1 MLIARNGPHWLRG
14 KSYAGPG
21 TIHNPVIVSDC
32 QVSSPL
38 LTLSLQIYVNVSPIW
53 TELEMGVNV
62 CRDAGDR
69 VMTRFY
75 ELTRPVTQAV
85 SGPSRVSGPV
95 SLRSSR
101 HHDTG
106 PGS

>member
-14 KSYAGPG
+14 KSYAGP
-21 TIHNPVIVSDC
+21 VIVR
-32 QVSSPL
+32 SPL

>member
-1 MLIARNGPHWLRG
+1 
-14 KSYAGPG
+14 
-21 TIHNPVIVSDC
+21 
-32 QVSSPL
+32 
-38 LTLSLQIYVNVSPIW
+38 
-53 TELEMGVNV
+53 
-62 CRDAGDR
+62 
-69 VMTRFY
+69 MTRFY

>member
-14 KSYAGPG
+14 KSYAGLG

-32 QVSSPL
+32 QVSSPHSQSADL
-38 LTLSLQIYVNVSPIW
+38 CKCSPIW